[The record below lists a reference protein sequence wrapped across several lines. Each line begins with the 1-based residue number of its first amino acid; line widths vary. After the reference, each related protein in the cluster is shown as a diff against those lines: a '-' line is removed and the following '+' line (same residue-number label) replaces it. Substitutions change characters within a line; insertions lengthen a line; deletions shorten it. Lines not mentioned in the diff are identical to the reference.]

1 MSEERRAAAGADHT
15 LNALC
20 GRIYERHRDTIKVQ
34 KPHVAVANLARIVEA
49 VLTLSNRQGFH
60 ATTLRDL
67 SRAAGISMGGLYS
80 YFDGKDT
87 LLLMILEQVADAV
100 TEALGAVP
108 AEVRA
113 DPARHLSWLIATHVS
128 LSEAMQP
135 WFVFAYMEA
144 KAFPAPAR
152 KAAVESELATERM
165 FAQVLEDGV
174 RTGCFAVADTGFTAT
189 LIKPLLQDWYVKR
202 GKYRKRGVNA
212 ATYAARVS
220 DFVLAAL
227 APRSV
232 APRAK
237 APGRRS
243 PPSAADAT
251 GEAAPAVPQA
261 GEAPKPARR
270 RRTAAQG
277 SKAPAGG

>member
-1 MSEERRAAAGADHT
+1 MNEERRPSAGTDYA
-15 LNALC
+15 LEALC
-20 GRIYERHRDTIKVQ
+20 GRIYERHRDTIKVR
-34 KPHVAVANLARIVEA
+34 KPRVAVANLARIVDA

-67 SRAAGISMGGLYS
+67 SRASGISMGGLYS

-108 AEVRA
+108 AEILG
-113 DPARHLSWLIATHVS
+113 DPERHLAWLIATHVA

-144 KAFPAPAR
+144 KAFPAAAR

-165 FAQVLEDGV
+165 FADVLEKGA
-174 RTGCFAVADTGFTAT
+174 RSGCFAVADVGFTAT

-202 GKYRKRGVNA
+202 GKYKKRGVNA

-220 DFVLAAL
+220 AFVLSAL
-227 APRSV
+227 APR
-232 APRAK
+232 P
-237 APGRRS
+237 
-243 PPSAADAT
+243 
-251 GEAAPAVPQA
+251 AAPAPA
-261 GEAPKPARR
+261 KPAARVKR
-270 RRTAAQG
+270 
-277 SKAPAGG
+277 

>member
-1 MSEERRAAAGADHT
+1 MSKERRPAPGADYA
-15 LNALC
+15 LEALC

-67 SRAAGISMGGLYS
+67 SRVAGISMGGLYS

-108 AEVRA
+108 DKVRA
-113 DPARHLSWLIATHVS
+113 DPAEHLAWLIATHVS

-144 KAFPAPAR
+144 KAFPPPAR

-165 FAQVLEDGV
+165 FAEVLEEGA
-174 RTGCFAVADTGFTAT
+174 RMGRFAVDDVAFTAT

-227 APRSV
+227 APPP
-232 APRAK
+232 AP
-237 APGRRS
+237 
-243 PPSAADAT
+243 
-251 GEAAPAVPQA
+251 AAPAA
-261 GEAPKPARR
+261 AKAEKPAR
-270 RRTAAQG
+270 AG
-277 SKAPAGG
+277 KKARG

>member
-1 MSEERRAAAGADHT
+1 MNEERRPSAGSDYA
-15 LNALC
+15 LEALC

-34 KPHVAVANLARIVEA
+34 KPRVAVANLVRIVEA

-67 SRAAGISMGGLYS
+67 ARASGISMGGLYS

-108 AEVRA
+108 DDIRA
-113 DPARHLSWLIATHVS
+113 DPPRHLSWLIATHVA

-144 KAFPAPAR
+144 KAFPPAAR

-165 FAQVLEDGV
+165 FAQVLEQGA
-174 RTGCFAVADTGFTAT
+174 RAGCLAVDDVAFTAT

-202 GKYRKRGVNA
+202 GKYKKRGVNA

-220 DFVLAAL
+220 AFVLAAL
-227 APRSV
+227 AP
-232 APRAK
+232 ATP
-237 APGRRS
+237 
-243 PPSAADAT
+243 AAT
-251 GEAAPAVPQA
+251 PAPAA
-261 GEAPKPARR
+261 KPAR
-270 RRTAAQG
+270 
-277 SKAPAGG
+277 APRKR